1 MAINSILTSVKKLLG
16 LSEDNTSFDEDIL
29 LHINTAIGTLRQ
41 LGVDPIND
49 EFVVETKDDTFEDY
63 LGEEKSKLF
72 QSVRLYLYYKTRLG
86 FDPPTSANLLESLKE
101 SIKEIECRLTYQ
113 IDAMNKEV

>member
-1 MAINSILTSVKKLLG
+1 MTMDSILTSVKKLLG

-29 LHINTAIGTLRQ
+29 MHINSAIFTLRQ
-41 LGVDPIND
+41 IGINAIDD
-49 EFVVETKDDTFEDY
+49 EFMVESKSETFEDY
-63 LGEEKSKLF
+63 LGDKTNLF

-86 FDPPTSANLLESLKE
+86 FDPPTSATVMASIED